1 MLSMNDFTLRTELMK
16 EVAHLSDLC
25 ERLSVKNVTL
35 KFDINSGADA
45 WVNNQLVVTTKFINE
60 E

>member
-25 ERLSVKNVTL
+25 ERLPVKNVTL

-45 WVNNQLVVTTKFINE
+45 WVNNQLVVTTKFIE
-60 E
+60 EE